1 MPLYESVKEAIRR
14 AIERRVFQPG
24 DQLPSTK
31 ELAKRMRVALVT
43 VHRAL
48 QELADAG
55 ILRRGQGHGTFVH
68 EDYAKRSRKAHGI
81 RIGLVLDEEKSLSD
95 CGLSRVLEGIRR
107 QASELGCELLVLPS
121 GEDPRAECQGYVLAC
136 PSAELVGRPI
146 RPGRLASVP
155 HAGLAVVAV
164 GSTVRGEGVRRV
176 GVDPTE
182 VCRVAMS
189 MLGDLGHR
197 AVCYVGRADE
207 AAHGPPLYADF
218 RDEASRCGIE
228 LSFCDLPRP
237 TDGMIDPAVREMLKK
252 HLGSARADGPTA
264 VFASSVEAAGLVYE
278 VASEWGLA
286 IPEDLSVIAAED
298 SPLAACLSPALTTM
312 RIPEER
318 IGRAAVLEIAEIV
331 AQGSGQTRHG
341 PFTVSVALR
350 RSVAPPRTH
359 GQPAR
364 APTTAVG

>member
-1 MPLYESVKEAIRR
+1 
-14 AIERRVFQPG
+14 
-24 DQLPSTK
+24 
-31 ELAKRMRVALVT
+31 
-43 VHRAL
+43 
-48 QELADAG
+48 
-55 ILRRGQGHGTFVH
+55 
-68 EDYAKRSRKAHGI
+68 
-81 RIGLVLDEEKSLSD
+81 
-95 CGLSRVLEGIRR
+95 
-107 QASELGCELLVLPS
+107 
-121 GEDPRAECQGYVLAC
+121 
-136 PSAELVGRPI
+136 
-146 RPGRLASVP
+146 
-155 HAGLAVVAV
+155 
-164 GSTVRGEGVRRV
+164 
-176 GVDPTE
+176 
-182 VCRVAMS
+182 
-189 MLGDLGHR
+189 
-197 AVCYVGRADE
+197 
-207 AAHGPPLYADF
+207 
-218 RDEASRCGIE
+218 
-228 LSFCDLPRP
+228 
-237 TDGMIDPAVREMLKK
+237 MIDPAVREMLKK